1 MIRVLAAAIFWAVL
15 SSPAGAGGELSLEGV
30 FEQGGVV
37 LGKTDPNAIVRLAG
51 RQLRL
56 TEDGRF
62 VFGFGRDFAESA
74 ELEVEFPD
82 GRREQRTLTVAPR
95 TYAIQRI
102 DGLPPKKVSPL
113 EEVWERIKQENAQIA
128 AARAQD
134 RALTGF
140 LGPFQWPT
148 EGIITGV
155 YGSQRILNGQP
166 KRPHYGIDIAAPE
179 GAPVVA
185 PAGGIVTLVASDYYY
200 TGGTIIIDHGHG
212 LTSAFLHMAEVSVE
226 EGQTVQPGEVIGA
239 VGATGRS
246 TGPHLDWRINWFKER
261 LDPAYFVPP
270 MPAPVEGG

>member
-1 MIRVLAAAIFWAVL
+1 MIRILVAVVFWVVL
-15 SSPAGAGGELSLEGV
+15 SAPAGAAGALSLEGD

-37 LGKTDPNAIVRLAG
+37 FGKTDPNAKVRFAG
-51 RQLRL
+51 RELRL

-74 ELEVEFPD
+74 ELEVEYPD
-82 GRREQRTLTVAPR
+82 GQRELRTLAVSPR

-102 DGLPPKKVSPL
+102 DGLPPKKVSPP
-113 EEVWERIKQENAQIA
+113 EEVWERIKRENAEIA

-134 RALTGF
+134 HALTGF

-179 GAPVVA
+179 GTLVVA
-185 PAGGIVTLVASDYYY
+185 PAGGVVSLVASDYYY

-226 EGQTVQPGEVIGA
+226 EGQTVRPGEKIGT
-239 VGATGRS
+239 VGSTGRS

-261 LDPAYFVPP
+261 LDPATLVPP